1 LVIYAKK
8 LGLKGLVAPF
18 MTIEDISYLVKKNIF
33 VMLSID
39 LYKLTKDIQGSHLIL
54 IHKVDG
60 NKIYINNSS
69 NLFDDKGDN
78 IIKTAEELDKISN
91 KKGILLWKEI

>member
-1 LVIYAKK
+1 MVIYAKK

-60 NKIYINNSS
+60 NKIYLNDSS
-69 NLFDDKGDN
+69 NLFDGKGDN
-78 IIKTAEELDKISN
+78 IIITSEELDKISN